1 MQTASR
7 IAPALAAHL
16 ATRLATRLTGL
27 LRRLG
32 RCRDGSIISEFAIA
46 CPIFVLLLLGGVD
59 LSRLIILNQKLDR
72 IAAGLGDLVAQADEI
87 TQSQM
92 TQIFDATRHV
102 ADPFEFSR
110 DGRVIIT
117 SISVTSGAPRINWQA
132 SGGGTLAAASRIGTG
147 AGSTVS
153 LPGTM
158 SVTGTNTLIVAEVF
172 FDFEPLFG
180 VGIISG
186 RQLYHRSFFRPRV
199 GSLKTLAAN

>member
-7 IAPALAAHL
+7 IAPTLAAHP

-117 SISVTSGAPRINWQA
+117 SISVTGGAPRINWQA
-132 SGGGTLAAASRIGTG
+132 AGGGTLAATSRIGTG
-147 AGSTVS
+147 AGNTVS
-153 LPGTM
+153 LPGNMT
-158 SVTGTNTLIVAEVF
+158 VTGTNTLIVAEVF
-172 FDFEPLFG
+172 FDFDPLFG

-186 RQLYHRSFFRPRV
+186 RRLYHRSFFRPRV